1 MLDDNILR
9 EAEAFANSQTMVE
22 LFKRL
27 KEQAR
32 LQWTET
38 KPEAWEDREHL
49 YRIHET
55 LEMLEVALNIFGKGK
70 NLDAYNRSLA
80 ARNKVR

>member
-55 LEMLEVALNIFGKGK
+55 LEMLEVALSTLGKGR
-70 NLDAYNRSLA
+70 NIDAYNRSLA
-80 ARNKVR
+80 ARQKVS

>member
-38 KPEAWEDREHL
+38 RPEAWEDREHL
-49 YRIHET
+49 YRMHEA
-55 LEMLEVALNIFGKGK
+55 LELLEVALNVFGKGK

-80 ARNKVR
+80 ARNKVG

>member
-1 MLDDNILR
+1 MLDETLLR

-22 LFKRL
+22 LFRRL

-32 LQWTET
+32 QQWADT
-38 KPEAWEDREHL
+38 KPAAREDREHL
-49 YRIHET
+49 YRIHEA
-55 LEMLEVALNIFGKGK
+55 LELLEVALNVFGKGK

-80 ARNKVR
+80 ARNKVG

>member
-9 EAEAFANSQTMVE
+9 EAEAFANSQTIVE

-27 KEQAR
+27 KEQTRVEWAN
-32 LQWTET
+32 TA
-38 KPEAWEDREHL
+38 PAASGDREHL

-55 LEMLEVALNIFGKGK
+55 LEMLEVALNVFGKGK

-80 ARNKVR
+80 ARNKVG